1 MVNPLTRSSPGHS
14 YSLVRKIQGV
24 RAIGISACTYC
35 FKPRRGPIV
44 FCVLRVYQLTPAPDA
59 THAHNNVFRDSQPRG
74 KFFGGSA
81 IRMPVCVG
89 PASRYVAPS
98 RCPRST
104 ALRRLRHACRALLL
118 LCALTIVH
126 SDFAGTGWL
135 IEEQVV
141 NKDLYAIACSS
152 ETEAYA
158 VGQEGT
164 VMKTSNNNEP
174 SLTQWTK
181 IETNIETS
189 SGRPYNWKGATFCN
203 TTHGWIAGTY
213 GQIIHT
219 RDSGD
224 SWVAQDSTI
233 TGTVAGTNRPYTIN
247 GITVT
252 PNRRGLWNKPLPPDG
267 IVFAVASEGMILRT
281 MDFGETWVQLYSRIT
296 EELYAVDFL
305 TNDTGWVAG
314 ENGRILKTTD
324 QGNTWIPIAVEGT
337 NYAEF
342 GLFEITFRAI
352 RFPEETHGFVAGD
365 DGYIIYSDGVTVGG
379 GNFTLTRCHD
389 SVIHSIAVDR
399 EYKLG
404 WVVADDGVICISPDY
419 GKTWRIEQSPQETA
433 LRGISQWAHEFP
445 VTVGDGGLFQRYVGS
460 PPPPPPPSS
469 PPPLP
474 PSSHP
479 APLPLLPSSSFASPP
494 PPLPCPRLHLL
505 LHPPPATALAT
516 SFRPHHPPPPPIAEW
531 SLSFDGVDD
540 YILTPVI
547 RDILCISI
555 WVKIAEESEI
565 TDSGREAYLID
576 LRYGNNEAY
585 FGDGAIGQTWTNLY
599 VDGVH
604 VTCDLNFC
612 PVGKSGCCWWA
623 SVPVGQWG
631 HMHFEL
637 GEAVTDDVNFMSRVT
652 GGSTDQAPGCLK
664 GQIAEI
670 YMWQVY
676 LAWNE
681 INIISGRQGSG
692 FDNKAPAG
700 YYAAYFNIEE
710 GQAPAGTDIRLCLH
724 LPTSFSPPPP
734 PSPPP
739 PSPHLLPLRL
749 TPALPPPYSPPP
761 PSASS
766 SSLLTSSSESPTIA
780 PGRISFS
787 PPLPTPPLLSSVPP
801 AAALPPPAT
810 QSTTP
815 VHLHPVHPHLNRALL
830 LLPTHRHLDQALLP
844 SPPPPYVG
852 TPVESDDSSSDD
864 GWVLPVVIICVL
876 VPVLSA
882 GAFLWRRRTLRTLLK
897 PSITHD
903 EMQAF
908 TTQDGG
914 PAAPS
919 PVPLRQDQQAPP
931 PQSEM
936 SVSSVGSA
944 SSPPPPLAKASL
956 GNKVAPGES
965 LPAPSS
971 GSGKLPPLYK

>member
-1 MVNPLTRSSPGHS
+1 
-14 YSLVRKIQGV
+14 
-24 RAIGISACTYC
+24 
-35 FKPRRGPIV
+35 
-44 FCVLRVYQLTPAPDA
+44 
-59 THAHNNVFRDSQPRG
+59 
-74 KFFGGSA
+74 
-81 IRMPVCVG
+81 MPVCVG
-89 PASRYVAPS
+89 PAS
-98 RCPRST
+98 
-104 ALRRLRHACRALLL
+104 RHACRALLL

-445 VTVGDGGLFQRYVGS
+445 VTVGD
-460 PPPPPPPSS
+460 
-469 PPPLP
+469 
-474 PSSHP
+474 
-479 APLPLLPSSSFASPP
+479 
-494 PPLPCPRLHLL
+494 
-505 LHPPPATALAT
+505 
-516 SFRPHHPPPPPIAEW
+516 
-531 SLSFDGVDD
+531 
-540 YILTPVI
+540 VI

-710 GQAPAGTDIRLCLH
+710 GQG
-724 LPTSFSPPPP
+724 
-734 PSPPP
+734 
-739 PSPHLLPLRL
+739 
-749 TPALPPPYSPPP
+749 
-761 PSASS
+761 
-766 SSLLTSSSESPTIA
+766 
-780 PGRISFS
+780 
-787 PPLPTPPLLSSVPP
+787 
-801 AAALPPPAT
+801 
-810 QSTTP
+810 
-815 VHLHPVHPHLNRALL
+815 N
-830 LLPTHRHLDQALLP
+830 
-844 SPPPPYVG
+844 
-852 TPVESDDSSSDD
+852 
-864 GWVLPVVIICVL
+864 
-876 VPVLSA
+876 
-882 GAFLWRRRTLRTLLK
+882 TL
-897 PSITHD
+897 I
-903 EMQAF
+903 EWW
-908 TTQDGG
+908 G
-914 PAAPS
+914 
-919 PVPLRQDQQAPP
+919 
-931 PQSEM
+931 
-936 SVSSVGSA
+936 
-944 SSPPPPLAKASL
+944 
-956 GNKVAPGES
+956 
-965 LPAPSS
+965 
-971 GSGKLPPLYK
+971 